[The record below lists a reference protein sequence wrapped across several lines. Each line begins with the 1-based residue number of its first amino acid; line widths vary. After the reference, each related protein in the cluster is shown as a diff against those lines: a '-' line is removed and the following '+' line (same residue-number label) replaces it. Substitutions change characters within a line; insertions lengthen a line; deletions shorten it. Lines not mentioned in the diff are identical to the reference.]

1 MEVDLNEIVLINK
14 LQDLNILKK
23 GNIII
28 NRDF

>member
-1 MEVDLNEIVLINK
+1 MEADLNEIVLINK
-14 LQDLNILKK
+14 LQNLNILKK

>member
-1 MEVDLNEIVLINK
+1 MEADLNEIVLINK